1 MREERPPAITTPV
14 TSLARS
20 LLGMLRFRLEGL
32 RPQAIVGPKAR
43 VYKWPRADPQDRHGF
58 GGRQVAAVKLNRRK
72 FLTVAT
78 AGAATAGI
86 AAPALAQGAPSI
98 DWRLVSSFPKSLDTI
113 YGTAEVFAKV
123 LAEMTDGRF
132 QIRVFAPTEIVP
144 GLSAAD
150 AVSNGSVEACHT
162 ASYYYWGKDPTFAF
176 GTAVPFG
183 LDYRMQNAWMYEGG
197 GIDLMNAFYARF
209 GIFGL
214 PGGNTGTQMGGW
226 YRKEINKPEDWKGL
240 KIRIGGLAGAVMSRI
255 GAVPQQIAGGDIYPA
270 LEKGTIDAAE
280 WVGPYDDEKLGFS
293 KVAKYYYYPG
303 WWEGQA
309 MLHFFFNLEKW
320 NSLPKSYQ
328 ASAKAAAALANTA
341 MMARYDIENPQA
353 LQRLAIGGAELRP
366 FSEAV
371 LDACFAASNQVF
383 DEIAAKNADFKKVYE
398 AMKAVR
404 GPDYLWFQVAEAT
417 YDTYMMIQQRK
428 GLV

>member
-1 MREERPPAITTPV
+1 MV
-14 TSLARS
+14 T
-20 LLGMLRFRLEGL
+20 G
-32 RPQAIVGPKAR
+32 
-43 VYKWPRADPQDRHGF
+43 
-58 GGRQVAAVKLNRRK
+58 KLDRRK

-78 AGAATAGI
+78 AGAASGGV
-86 AAPALAQGAPSI
+86 AAPALAQGTPSI
-98 DWRLVSSFPKSLDTI
+98 EWRMVSSFPKSLDTI
-113 YGTAEVFAKV
+113 FGTAEVFVKS
-123 LAEMTDGRF
+123 LAEMTDDRF

-150 AVSNGSVEACHT
+150 AVSNDSVEACHT

-197 GIDLMNAFYARF
+197 GIELMNAFYSRF
-209 GIFGL
+209 NIFGL
-214 PGGNTGTQMGGW
+214 PSGNTGTQMGGW
-226 YRKEINKPEDWKGL
+226 YRKEINTPEDWRGL

-270 LEKGTIDAAE
+270 LEKGTIDAA
-280 WVGPYDDEKLGFS
+280 
-293 KVAKYYYYPG
+293 
-303 WWEGQA
+303 
-309 MLHFFFNLEKW
+309 
-320 NSLPKSYQ
+320 
-328 ASAKAAAALANTA
+328 
-341 MMARYDIENPQA
+341 
-353 LQRLAIGGAELRP
+353 AELRP

-371 LDACFAASNQVF
+371 LDACFNASNQVF

-404 GPDYLWFQVAEAT
+404 GPDYLWFQIAEAT

-428 GLV
+428 WLV

>member
-1 MREERPPAITTPV
+1 MGWLPRRWRRATPLV
-14 TSLARS
+14 
-20 LLGMLRFRLEGL
+20 E
-32 RPQAIVGPKAR
+32 
-43 VYKWPRADPQDRHGF
+43 
-58 GGRQVAAVKLNRRK
+58 
-72 FLTVAT
+72 
-78 AGAATAGI
+78 
-86 AAPALAQGAPSI
+86 
-98 DWRLVSSFPKSLDTI
+98 WRMVSSFPKSLDTI
-113 YGTAEVFAKV
+113 FGTAEVFAKS
-123 LAEMTDGRF
+123 LADMTDGRF

-197 GIDLMNAFYARF
+197 GIELMNTFYSRF
-209 GIFGL
+209 NIFGL

-226 YRKEINKPEDWKGL
+226 YRKEINTPEDWRGL

-303 WWEGQA
+303 WWERQA
-309 MLHFFFNLEKW
+309 MLSFFFNLEKW
-320 NSLPKSYQ
+320 NGLPESYQ
-328 ASAKAAAALANTA
+328 AAVKAAAALANTTGA
-341 MMARYDIENPQA
+341 TTSRTRRHCSAS
-353 LQRLAIGGAELRP
+353 RLVGRSCGRSPKPCSTPVSTHRTKSSTRSPRRMPTSGRSTRP
-366 FSEAV
+366 
-371 LDACFAASNQVF
+371 
-383 DEIAAKNADFKKVYE
+383 
-398 AMKAVR
+398 
-404 GPDYLWFQVAEAT
+404 
-417 YDTYMMIQQRK
+417 
-428 GLV
+428 

>member
-1 MREERPPAITTPV
+1 M
-14 TSLARS
+14 
-20 LLGMLRFRLEGL
+20 
-32 RPQAIVGPKAR
+32 
-43 VYKWPRADPQDRHGF
+43 
-58 GGRQVAAVKLNRRK
+58 AAVKLNRRK

-209 GIFGL
+209 GILGL

-328 ASAKAAAALANTA
+328 AAAKAAAALANTA

-383 DEIAAKNADFKKVYE
+383 DEIATKNADFKKVYE